1 MRYVVVPLLFVL
13 LFAGPGLFD
22 LRFEG
27 RGPSEI
33 QEPTLETWGL
43 RKYCLRVSDGDDFCS
58 LPLLGPRTSVLGPDH
73 LLVFEPRPSALLGG
87 IALAQQT
94 SVELSLNAQLLAGA
108 RNGDEALVR
117 RALEGGAAPNSR
129 NRTGDSALM
138 IFIRKGNA
146 PMVDLLLG
154 KGADVNLRNL
164 DKVSP
169 LMTAA
174 YHGYAGIAR
183 VLLDRGADVTAEDQI
198 GKTSMVYAAGQGHS
212 EIVGMLL
219 EAGVDVNKLYRHDL
233 TALMWAAGYGKADT
247 VTLLLEKGA
256 DPGLKD
262 KRGKT
267 ASQIAAEAKHRSVA
281 ELLAASEM
289 K

>member
-1 MRYVVVPLLFVL
+1 MRFVVVPLLFVL
-13 LFAGPGLFD
+13 LFAGPGAFSPVPGERDDRYDVTDVTIATANQRASGTFVMPSRRHAVTLSRLF
-22 LRFEG
+22 
-27 RGPSEI
+27 
-33 QEPTLETWGL
+33 
-43 RKYCLRVSDGDDFCS
+43 
-58 LPLLGPRTSVLGPDH
+58 
-73 LLVFEPRPSALLGG
+73 GG
-87 IALAQQT
+87 QAYGQSTA
-94 SVELSLNAQLLAGA
+94 ELSLNAQLLTGA
-108 RNGDEALVR
+108 RSGDEAMVR
-117 RALEGGAAPNSR
+117 RALEAGAAPNSR
-129 NRTGDSALM
+129 NRAGDTALM
-138 IFIRKGNA
+138 IFIRKGNV

-169 LMTAA
+169 LMAAA
-174 YHGYAGIAR
+174 YHGHAGIAR
-183 VLLDRGADVTAEDQI
+183 VLLDRGADMTAEDQI

-219 EAGVDVNKLYRHDL
+219 DAGVDVNKLYKHDL

-247 VTLLLEKGA
+247 VRLLLEKGA

-267 ASQIAAEAKHRSVA
+267 ARQIAMESKHQLVA
-281 ELLAASEM
+281 ELLAASET